1 MIIILLGLGSYLWPK
16 MKEFIVKIGLNQVT
30 PSQWIWTLTSGLGIW
45 MAWKIFSKYLKRK
58 KVQKLIDLKWSQ
70 RKNQVK
76 VLKEKLEILDQI
88 ELWQEIWNKSF
99 EDLHQE
105 LQIGSLKA
113 VDVLHAFQWKAL
125 ESNDKL
131 NNIVWFIQGS
141 KSKHHSFFGFD
152 KT

>member
-1 MIIILLGLGSYLWPK
+1 MILILIGLGSYLWPK
-16 MKEFIVKIGLNQVT
+16 MKEFIVKTGLNQVT
-30 PSQWIWTLTSGLGIW
+30 TFQWIWTITSGLGIW
-45 MAWKIFSKYLKRK
+45 MAWKIISKYLKRK

-70 RKNQVK
+70 RKNQAK

-99 EDLHQE
+99 EELHQE

-113 VDVLHAFQWKAL
+113 LDVLHAFQWKAL

-141 KSKHHSFFGFD
+141 KSNHSF
-152 KT
+152 

>member
-1 MIIILLGLGSYLWPK
+1 MILILIGLGSYLWPK
-16 MKEFIVKIGLNQVT
+16 MKEFIVKTGLNQVT
-30 PSQWIWTLTSGLGIW
+30 TFQWIWTITSGLGIW
-45 MAWKIFSKYLKRK
+45 MAWKIISKYLKRK

-70 RKNQVK
+70 RKNQAK

-99 EDLHQE
+99 EELHQE

-113 VDVLHAFQWKAL
+113 LDVLHAFQWKAL

-141 KSKHHSFFGFD
+141 KSKHSF
-152 KT
+152 

>member
-1 MIIILLGLGSYLWPK
+1 MILILIGLGSYLWPK
-16 MKEFIVKIGLNQVT
+16 MKEFIVKTGLNQVT
-30 PSQWIWTLTSGLGIW
+30 TFQWIWTITSGLGIW
-45 MAWKIFSKYLKRK
+45 MAWKIISKYLKRK

-70 RKNQVK
+70 RKNQAK

-99 EDLHQE
+99 EELHQE

-113 VDVLHAFQWKAL
+113 LDVLHAFQWKAL

-141 KSKHHSFFGFD
+141 KSKHSY
-152 KT
+152 

>member
-1 MIIILLGLGSYLWPK
+1 

-30 PSQWIWTLTSGLGIW
+30 TSQWIWTITSGLGIW
-45 MAWKIFSKYLKRK
+45 MAWKILSKYLKRK
-58 KVQKLIDLKWSQ
+58 KVQKLIDFKWSQ

-76 VLKEKLEILDQI
+76 VLKETLETLDQV

-99 EDLHQE
+99 EELHQE
-105 LQIGSLKA
+105 LLIGSLKA
-113 VDVLHAFQWKAL
+113 LDVLHAFQWKAL

-141 KSKHHSFFGFD
+141 KSKHSF
-152 KT
+152 